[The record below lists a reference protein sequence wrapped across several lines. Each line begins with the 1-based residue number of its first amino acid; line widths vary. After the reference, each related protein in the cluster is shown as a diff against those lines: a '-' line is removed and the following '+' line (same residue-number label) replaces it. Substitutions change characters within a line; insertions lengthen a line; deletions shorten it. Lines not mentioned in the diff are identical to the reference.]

1 MTRMLLRLDRCITVC
16 IISLTNRLNSY
27 IATCKYKETFSMKE
41 LIKVMKALSE
51 PNRLKILKMLQHK
64 TLCVCEIKEALHIAQ
79 PTVSKHLRILEE
91 AELVRFE
98 KDGLWVNYMLDDRT
112 RNPYALSTLND
123 LKVWLENDEEI
134 QEIIAKLA
142 GIQREIICKK

>member
-1 MTRMLLRLDRCITVC
+1 
-16 IISLTNRLNSY
+16 
-27 IATCKYKETFSMKE
+27 MKE
-41 LIKVMKALSE
+41 LVKVMKALSE
-51 PNRLKILKMLQHK
+51 PNRLKILKMLQQK

-98 KDGLWVNYMLDDRT
+98 KDGLWVNYMLDERT
-112 RNPYALSTLND
+112 RNAYARSILKD
-123 LKVWLENDEEI
+123 LKEWLSDDKEI
-134 QEIIAKLA
+134 QDIIANLS

>member
-1 MTRMLLRLDRCITVC
+1 
-16 IISLTNRLNSY
+16 
-27 IATCKYKETFSMKE
+27 MKN
-41 LIKVMKALSE
+41 LVKVMKALSE

-112 RNPYALSTLND
+112 RNSYARSILKD
-123 LKVWLENDEEI
+123 LKEWLADDEEI
-134 QEIIAKLA
+134 QEIIDKLA